1 MAIQQSFGLK
11 VQQLRKATGM
21 SQEKFALSID
31 MDRTYLASV
40 EAGKRNISIN
50 NIKKI
55 ADGLSIT
62 ISELFV
68 GVEILNEDRAV

>member
-1 MAIQQSFGLK
+1 MDIQQSFGLK

-40 EAGKRNISIN
+40 EAGKRNISIK

>member
-1 MAIQQSFGLK
+1 MDIQQSFGLR
-11 VQQLRKATGM
+11 VQQLQKATGM

>member
-1 MAIQQSFGLK
+1 MDIQQSFGLK

-40 EAGKRNISIN
+40 EAGKRHISIN

>member
-1 MAIQQSFGLK
+1 MGGTPLDIQKAFGLR
-11 VQQLRKATGM
+11 VQQLRKEKGM

-40 EAGKRNISIN
+40 EAGKRNISII

-55 ADGLSIT
+55 ADGLNIS
-62 ISELFV
+62 ISELF
-68 GVEILNEDRAV
+68 GNIEKSF

>member
-1 MAIQQSFGLK
+1 MDIQKSFGKK
-11 VQQLRKATGM
+11 VQELRKQKGI

-40 EAGKRNISIN
+40 EAGKRNIAIK

-55 ADGLSIT
+55 SDGLD
-62 ISELFV
+62 ISLSQLF
-68 GVEILNEDRAV
+68 EDI